1 MPLSSISLHPQP
13 CIPCS
18 VSNVDQQEH
27 LPHPTATDSTV
38 PILSSALIPPSP
50 SHCPPILPPPH
61 YFPLTP
67 DADASS
73 ADTTK
78 TDTPDVMANNNN
90 SSAAATS
97 STGGG
102 QVMPTGKTRVH
113 EEDGKAKAKPVAA
126 WQRTSPRCHCCF

>member
-1 MPLSSISLHPQP
+1 VWVCLFLVLWRRLALFIGLSELERRH
-13 CIPCS
+13 
-18 VSNVDQQEH
+18 
-27 LPHPTATDSTV
+27 
-38 PILSSALIPPSP
+38 
-50 SHCPPILPPPH
+50 
-61 YFPLTP
+61 FPLLPYNSHAFYRTFSSFLAFCLIISIWASKPSEKP

-78 TDTPDVMANNNN
+78 TDNPDVMANNNN